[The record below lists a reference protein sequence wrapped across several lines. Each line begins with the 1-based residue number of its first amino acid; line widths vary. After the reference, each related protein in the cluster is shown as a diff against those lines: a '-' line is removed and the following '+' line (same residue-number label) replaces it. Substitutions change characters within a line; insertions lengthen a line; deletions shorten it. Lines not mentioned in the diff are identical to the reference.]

1 MERDEIIELSPLE
14 KEIDALLSKSVYFI
28 QTYRAIDALNVLSE
42 VRRMMNGQSVHWR
55 IRTAVLKNTGQA
67 YIQLGQ

>member
-1 MERDEIIELSPLE
+1 MEEMLELTPIER
-14 KEIDALLSKSVYFI
+14 EIDLLLRKSAYYL

-42 VRRMMNGQSVHWR
+42 AHRMMNGQSVHWR

-67 YIQLGQ
+67 HIQ